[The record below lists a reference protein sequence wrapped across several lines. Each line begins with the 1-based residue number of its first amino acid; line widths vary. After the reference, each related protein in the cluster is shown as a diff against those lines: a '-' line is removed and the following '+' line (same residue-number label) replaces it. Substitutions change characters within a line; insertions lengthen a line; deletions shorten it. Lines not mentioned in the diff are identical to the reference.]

1 MATKLAS
8 MLVITLKL
16 LVTNDALGVIG
27 VHEMGRFLK
36 LKYGFGQL
44 EFDLFLV
51 ITAFDLVC
59 VP

>member
-1 MATKLAS
+1 MATELAS

-27 VHEMGRFLK
+27 VDEMGWLLK
-36 LKYGFGQL
+36 LKYGLSQL